1 MHIAPSRRSEVIE
14 QENRHVKEPETPDV
28 ASRFERRQDA
38 RFMRIPARTE
48 LLRRLERIVL
58 DSEEPSLRKSR
69 MHVARQLDYATWD
82 KLHRGLRIDRRRAAA
97 PARVDR
103 TAAVLRRTLGV
114 FSSASARE
122 RYGGHGL
129 TLSSITRREA
139 AYDLPGLLGYR
150 WIDDIRP

>member
-82 KLHRGLRIDRRRAAA
+82 KLHRAVFGSTDAGLRRLHESIEQRLSCVERWA
-97 PARVDR
+97 
-103 TAAVLRRTLGV
+103 
-114 FSSASARE
+114 SSRLHPHASATADTASR
-122 RYGGHGL
+122 
-129 TLSSITRREA
+129 
-139 AYDLPGLLGYR
+139 
-150 WIDDIRP
+150 